1 MTRDKAVARIQQ
13 TLGFRRDLVD
23 EAQAG
28 LIEAQ
33 EDAESGELGF
43 LPWFLRTR
51 RVFHIPAGIISLAL
65 PRDYLREYDHEA
77 FALWFLGIGP
87 AQRVEY
93 FSSTGDGTLKSSQVA
108 YWVNTDNHTL
118 ELDRRYDSTVRAEY
132 LYYKKDVVIEGNTEN
147 LWLGNGSQYLIGSAG
162 SKMSGIQNSRAE
174 QRFNTMMLGGKASL
188 LRQDAAYRLGSRKPQ
203 FGAGTDRDYRNQ
215 ISPGLRYND
224 LDYRAGD

>member
-1 MTRDKAVARIQQ
+1 MTRDKAIARIQQ
-13 TLGFRRDLVD
+13 VLGFRRDLVD
-23 EAQAG
+23 EVQAG

-43 LPWFLRTR
+43 IPWFLRTR
-51 RVFHIPAGIISLAL
+51 SLYNIAAGVASIAL
-65 PRDYLREYDHEA
+65 PEDYLREYDHET

-93 FSSTGDGTLKSSQVA
+93 FSSTGDGTLKSGQVA
-108 YWVNTDNHTL
+108 YWVNTVNHTL
-118 ELDRRYDSTVRAEY
+118 ELDRGYDSPIRAEY
-132 LYYKKDVVIEGNTEN
+132 LYYKKDVVINGNIEN
-147 LWLGNGSQYLIGSAG
+147 LWLENGSQYLIGSAG

-174 QRFNTMMLGGKASL
+174 QRFNEMMLSGKASL
-188 LRQDAAYRLGSRKPQ
+188 LRQDTAYRLGSRKPQ

-224 LDYRAGD
+224 LDYRAGE